1 MGALMPAAAFAEI
14 LAAYN
19 PPPLDRTDMLQEALI
34 AGGIIAVA
42 FAVGFALLAAT
53 GRRRKAAGALAGSSQ
68 GGPAPGGANPD
79 APGGHLAL
87 KDGEQAADDAEVE
100 QELRNR
106 FMDRRITRGKDVN
119 DGILTAISSVAK
131 TLESTRVKIY
141 TDPYGYEQQVHQMV
155 LKLEL
160 ALRDLRACVLGPSS
174 RFVRTTEFTAALE
187 RALSELRVEFG
198 AQFDV
203 QVDEDAVAHL
213 VPEQLDCL
221 LKVAREAATN
231 ALRHGR
237 SRLVSIKLQR
247 VDASS
252 QLVVQDNG
260 RGFVPDQAEGKGKGL
275 PLMRTLAE
283 EAGGRFE
290 VTTRI
295 GNGARAVV
303 TVPSA
308 PAKA

>member
-1 MGALMPAAAFAEI
+1 MRTPMPAAPFTEI

-19 PPPLDRTDMLQEALI
+19 PPPLDRMDMLQESLI
-34 AGGIIAVA
+34 AGAVVAVA
-42 FAVGFALLAAT
+42 FAAGFILLAVA
-53 GRRRKAAGALAGSSQ
+53 GRRRKAVGAPAGSPQ
-68 GGPAPGGANPD
+68 GGPAVGGANPD
-79 APGGHLAL
+79 APAGHLAL
-87 KDGEQAADDAEVE
+87 RDGEQAADDAEVE

-231 ALRHGR
+231 ALRHGC

-308 PAKA
+308 PAKF

>member
-1 MGALMPAAAFAEI
+1 
-14 LAAYN
+14 
-19 PPPLDRTDMLQEALI
+19 
-34 AGGIIAVA
+34 
-42 FAVGFALLAAT
+42 
-53 GRRRKAAGALAGSSQ
+53 
-68 GGPAPGGANPD
+68 
-79 APGGHLAL
+79 LAL

-106 FMDRRITRGKDVN
+106 FMDRSITRGKDVS
-119 DGILTAISSVAK
+119 DGILTSIASVAR
-131 TLESTRVKIY
+131 TLESSRVKIY
-141 TDPYGYEQQVHQMV
+141 TDPYGYEQQVHQLV

-174 RFVRTTEFTAALE
+174 RFVRTAEFTAALD

-203 QVDEDAVAHL
+203 QVDEDAVASL
-213 VPEQLDCL
+213 GPEQLDRL

-237 SRLVSIKLQR
+237 SRMVSIKLQR
-247 VDASS
+247 SDSAS

-260 RGFVPDQAEGKGKGL
+260 RGFVPDQADGKGKGL
-275 PLMRTLAE
+275 ALMRTLAE

-303 TVPSA
+303 TVPGA
-308 PAKA
+308 AARH